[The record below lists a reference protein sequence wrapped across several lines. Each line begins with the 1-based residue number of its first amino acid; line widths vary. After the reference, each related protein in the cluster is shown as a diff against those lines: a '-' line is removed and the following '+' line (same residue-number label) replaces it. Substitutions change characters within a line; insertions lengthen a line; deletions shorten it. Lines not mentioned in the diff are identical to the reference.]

1 MDEEEQEILNSPNN
15 TLGIEYIKAGMMFH
29 SPLDFYTIQREGQ
42 AYHDTALLPEKAEC
56 FTGMASA
63 SAIRALVESAK
74 GPASANG
81 PGDMPAA
88 LRSMVGADR
97 RAYAGAGCPYQKER
111 SLARLL

>member
-1 MDEEEQEILNSPNN
+1 
-15 TLGIEYIKAGMMFH
+15 MMFH

-42 AYHDTALLPEKAEC
+42 AYHDTALLPEKAKC

-74 GPASANG
+74 GSASANG

-88 LRSMVGADR
+88 LRSMFPNLPSAFLKKKSPFSPTTFPP
-97 RAYAGAGCPYQKER
+97 C
-111 SLARLL
+111 